1 MNSKSRLPGDI
12 RIPDNMVIEKE
23 PDASEIQ
30 GPEKNPLPNYG
41 HSLHKADFAQRP
53 MSMKKFLEPFDHGSL
68 TNTEAGEKY
77 AAYKASYARQQ
88 LEEFFERNK
97 AYAWFREKYHPDYC
111 TESASNTKLFEKR
124 LEIFMEFYKNGY
136 FNSLHLTSGYEK
148 EIVRLLDMVAI
159 KLAGG
164 TDEDFQLLDK
174 FVEQQNLKRSDA
186 LSHDKSKHRKEKNTK
201 SSSSSDEEEEDED
214 KDKLKSNKKAKK
226 KTKRRTNSHNRQSKS
241 EKLKIRKMK
250 KLARRQ
256 DHEEGE
262 EDSSSSK
269 DDESN
274 SSGSDSDDDDSRHTR
289 SGSSSSSSSSAS
301 NNDNSSS
308 ESSSSGSS
316 DDDEEEDSDGNSDS
330 SSNSGSSR
338 SSSNDEIKNKRKHN
352 TTSGSSSSHTS
363 DSDSESETNRKQK
376 KKHSKLSKKPEVN
389 AKAHSSQSR
398 RRRQRNHEN
407 RQSKNVFTFSSLEN
421 QQKSEAVND
430 ESKLDTPEEGEMD
443 TTFASE
449 DLTDHLNDSKSIDM
463 DNSISENNKFTEEAN
478 ENSQKNY
485 STRRNEQIRH
495 PIHCTAL
502 LFLPHIP
509 FNIFKRDLISVFST
523 SPHFLRLAVLDPVIM
538 PDKDSPPITDPDEVF
553 VTVKNALPKILLK
566 RLGWASFVSQYK
578 DDTTTTPTNDSNNN
592 NENGNTN
599 DNNDGDNKWV
609 NIDLTVIRNQ
619 LIQHA
624 IDCNASSEIIDCLRL
639 SRPINEPFKISFKE
653 RARNSGELFRKLLN
667 TCPTSIRSKALVR
680 RHLVMAARVIHELD
694 KARGLWLVDCSND
707 NTSQHVVSKD
717 DERVSSENEDGVK
730 QDDGLTTTTTVTA
743 AGGGEDGEEGEEG
756 RTITGELKGKENNEM
771 QVNNNHE
778 NKLSD
783 DTTVTTNT
791 IATTVHSP
799 NHQDQTME
807 VDKPETS
814 VNLEETLGEHIDDSE
829 MYDSFQQKGDGKPS
843 SINDVSMNSDDKHTD
858 DNSNNNNNNNSDIVG
873 KSNNKSA
880 SVESDNLID
889 PGRDLIKAAN
899 ILNTIKTTNPILQG
913 LTDYLVDEGSA
924 EEELLLLG
932 GMESISFQPST
943 LPQLGLQSSLQLQ
956 KFEISSKFYESDDS
970 ELLVALDRLILYLR
984 IVHSVDFYAPA
995 IYINE
1000 DLMPHPCHLMHI
1012 RPSLNEITQS
1022 LTQLNNLENTSDIES
1037 IGQLFTNQLKRL
1049 IRLITP
1055 LKEIDCKNLGFRN
1068 AEEVAEEFIK
1078 LNTRRKKRKTDVIW
1092 VCPLSNKKFR
1102 DPIYVKKHIL
1112 NKHMDKVEAAKND
1125 NAHFFNN
1132 YLMDPARPQLPSEPR
1147 SPRKSYRSPSPS
1159 RETARESSRHDT
1171 KTSDRERSD
1180 SWNQGSQKWQQY
1192 GRIRNDRGGGGRDNL
1207 YNNSSYSR
1215 PYGGQQYSNF
1225 RIPYGGN
1232 QRSYYNGPRAGGG
1245 YGNFN
1250 RRPYPRRSYVDLD
1263 AP

>member
-1 MNSKSRLPGDI
+1 MCNLCVKEREIYFLKVAFPGCR
-12 RIPDNMVIEKE
+12 RIPYNMVIEKE

-30 GPEKNPLPNYG
+30 GPEKNPMPNYG
-41 HSLHKADFAQRP
+41 HSLHKGDFSQRP
-53 MSMKKFLEPFDHGSL
+53 MSMKKFLEPFDHSSL

-111 TESASNTKLFEKR
+111 TESSSNKKLFEKR

-174 FVEQQNLKRSDA
+174 FLEQQN
-186 LSHDKSKHRKEKNTK
+186 SKRKEKNIK
-201 SSSSSDEEEEDED
+201 SGRGNLSSSSSSSEEEDEDED

-241 EKLKIRKMK
+241 QKLKTRKMK
-250 KLARRQ
+250 KLARHQ

-262 EDSSSSK
+262 EDSSSSE
-269 DDESN
+269 DDDGSN
-274 SSGSDSDDDDSRHTR
+274 SSGSDSDDDDGSRHSR
-289 SGSSSSSSSSAS
+289 SGSSSSSTSS
-301 NNDNSSS
+301 NNNSSS
-308 ESSSSGSS
+308 ESSTSGSS
-316 DDDEEEDSDGNSDS
+316 DDDDEDSDGNSDS
-330 SSNSGSSR
+330 SSSNSGSSR
-338 SSSNDEIKNKRKHN
+338 S
-352 TTSGSSSSHTS
+352 SSSSHTS
-363 DSDSESETNRKQK
+363 DSDSESETNNRKQK
-376 KKHSKLSKKPEVN
+376 KKLSKKLEVN
-389 AKAHSSQSR
+389 TKAPSSQSR
-398 RRRQRNHEN
+398 RRRRRHPHDGN
-407 RQSKNVFTFSSLEN
+407 RQSKNVFTFSSLDKNHQKGEN
-421 QQKSEAVND
+421 TTETVND
-430 ESKLDTPEEGEMD
+430 ESKLEATEEGELD
-443 TTFASE
+443 TTFTSE
-449 DLTDHLNDSKSIDM
+449 DLTDPLNDSKSIDM
-463 DNSISENNKFTEEAN
+463 DNSMSDNKLTTEEAN
-478 ENSQKNY
+478 KDSHKDD
-485 STRRNEQIRH
+485 STRRNEQTRH
-495 PIHCTAL
+495 PIHCTSL

-523 SPHFLRLAVLDPVIM
+523 SPHFLRLAVLDPVVM
-538 PDKDSPPITDPDEVF
+538 PDKDSPPVADPDEAF

-578 DDTTTTPTNDSNNN
+578 DDTTTTTTNDNNNN
-592 NENGNTN
+592 NENTN
-599 DNNDGDNKWV
+599 DNNDGDSKWI
-609 NIDLTVIRNQ
+609 NIDLTVIKNQ

-624 IDCNASSEIIDCLRL
+624 IDCNAPAEIIDCLHL
-639 SRPINEPFKISFKE
+639 SRPINEPFKIPFKE
-653 RARNSGELFRKLLN
+653 RARNTGELFSKLLN

-694 KARGLWLVDCSND
+694 KARGLWLVDCSQD
-707 NTSQHVVSKD
+707 NTSQHIVSKD
-717 DERVSSENEDGVK
+717 DGKVLSENEDGVK
-730 QDDGLTTTTTVTA
+730 QDDGLTTSTT
-743 AGGGEDGEEGEEG
+743 AGAEDGEEGEEG
-756 RTITGELKGKENNEM
+756 RTITGELKGNENNEM
-771 QVNNNHE
+771 QLNNNHE

-783 DTTVTTNT
+783 DTTTT
-791 IATTVHSP
+791 ATTAVHSP
-799 NHQDQTME
+799 NHQDETME
-807 VDKPETS
+807 VDKLETS
-814 VNLEETLGEHIDDSE
+814 VNLEETLGEQIDDSE
-829 MYDSFQQKGDGKPS
+829 MNDSFQQKMDDKPS
-843 SINDVSMNSDDKHTD
+843 SINDVSMNSDDKHAD
-858 DNSNNNNNNNSDIVG
+858 DNDNNNNNNDTIS
-873 KSNNKSA
+873 KSNNKSVN

-889 PGRDLIKAAN
+889 PGSDLIKAAN

-943 LPQLGLQSSLQLQ
+943 MPQLGLQSGVQLQ
-956 KFEISSKFYESDDS
+956 KFDISSRFFESDDS

-995 IYINE
+995 IYVNE

-1022 LTQLNNLENTSDIES
+1022 LTQMNNLEKTTSFES

-1055 LKEIDCKNLGFRN
+1055 LKEIDCKKLGFRN

-1132 YLMDPARPQLPSEPR
+1132 FLMDPARPQLPSEPR
-1147 SPRKSYRSPSPS
+1147 SPRKSYRSSPSPS

-1180 SWNQGSQKWQQY
+1180 SWNQGGSQKWQQY
-1192 GRIRNDRGGGGRDNL
+1192 GGRFRNDRGAGGRDNL

-1215 PYGGQQYSNF
+1215 PYGGGQQYSNF
-1225 RIPYGGN
+1225 RIPYGGGGGN